1 MKITKLVPMLFLVAM
16 SACDSGS
23 DRKTTLDGHWKL
35 INVKGGISGSDFDF
49 PPGLITYNFD
59 TATNTV
65 EVTNNNTNDA
75 AEDMLPSGSY
85 TYSIQ
90 ENTTTPQL
98 CEENFFIDEVNF
110 GCYNLGSNQLTFGQV
125 EADGYLI
132 TLVR

>member
-1 MKITKLVPMLFLVAM
+1 MKIIKLIPVLLFVAL

-35 INVKGGISGSDFDF
+35 VNVHGGVAGSDYNFE
-49 PPGLITYNFD
+49 PGLIMWDFD
-59 TATNTV
+59 AASNTV
-65 EVTNNNTNDA
+65 EVTNNNTNSDL
-75 AEDMLPSGSY
+75 EDMLPSGTY

-110 GCYNLGSNQLTFGQV
+110 GCYNLGSSQLTFGQV
-125 EADGYLI
+125 EADGYVIKLI
-132 TLVR
+132 R